1 MAKESGEGIGRELH
15 DAMKNLEGAVSDS
28 WQYVNEIGENASR
41 GIKDM
46 KPVHDL
52 YAHLALTS
60 SYQAKLYDLT
70 RKYVE
75 QIESG
80 NKSDS

>member
-1 MAKESGEGIGRELH
+1 MAMESGEGIGRELH

-28 WQYVNEIGENASR
+28 WQYVNEVGENASR

-60 SYQAKLYDLT
+60 SYQARLYDLT
-70 RKYVE
+70 RTYVE
-75 QIESG
+75 QTESG
-80 NKSDS
+80 SKSDS